1 MRRRQQKPIAAET
14 LSRGRRRRHWAR
26 TGLAGIA
33 ICLILAPGRPKAD
46 DGLPSVTVNEGS
58 PGQAATGPNGASQQ
72 QATSAPSSMGSPQ
85 QIQPQAGPASGNAAE
100 APPATPRS
108 AIAANP
114 AAVDIVAGSGW
125 LGQKLGLQPDS
136 GIFLG
141 GVWVGNGNYL
151 FSGGESPGTSSF
163 NSLFVADLTLNLA
176 KLASIPGAQFGVEF
190 LNFAGQ
196 PSNQEAGAVTG
207 YNGLPGSPPLTRS
220 ELYELW
226 WRQSLLDDKMIIRIG
241 KSVPTYDFNNVTR
254 ALKTTEESL
263 AIPAVTS
270 LIYTPIF
277 VNPTI
282 LGNLPGYYNSAYGVT
297 TTVAPDKNLYL
308 SYGIYDGDLALGDQT
323 GLWATPRFNGYYF
336 NIAELGGGWVLGSN
350 RFPGSAGIGG
360 WEQTGA
366 LNLTA
371 TTSAIS
377 QTGTRG
383 FYTFGSQR
391 LWNLTADPA
400 GGSVSG
406 FFQFGTNNSRTM
418 LAQKYVG
425 FGLTGFNLIP
435 SRPADSIGGG
445 LAWSW
450 LNKNLGFR
458 SDETLIQ
465 FYYQAQIVNNLY
477 LQPVFTYVPN
487 PGATPDLKPAA
498 VATVQATVLF

>member
-1 MRRRQQKPIAAET
+1 MVVT
-14 LSRGRRRRHWAR
+14 SG
-26 TGLAGIA
+26 
-33 ICLILAPGRPKAD
+33 PK
-46 DGLPSVTVNEGS
+46 
-58 PGQAATGPNGASQQ
+58 QAASNPTSANPP
-72 QATSAPSSMGSPQ
+72 QAASAPSDSGALQ
-85 QIQPQAGPASGNAAE
+85 QIQPANATGLTPA
-100 APPATPRS
+100 APHS

-114 AAVDIVAGSGW
+114 AAVNIVSGSGS
-125 LGQKLGLQPDS
+125 LGQTLGLQPDS
-136 GIFLG
+136 GVFLG

-151 FSGGESPGTSSF
+151 FSGGESPGISSF
-163 NSLFVADLTLNLA
+163 NSLFVANLTLDLA
-176 KLASIPGAQFGVEF
+176 KLAHIPGAQFDVEF

-196 PSNQEAGAVTG
+196 PSNTEAGTVTG
-207 YNGLPGSPPLTRS
+207 YNGLTGRPPLTRS

-226 WRQSLLDDKMIIRIG
+226 WRQSLFDDRLIVRIG

-263 AIPAVTS
+263 AVPAVTS

-297 TTVAPDKNLYL
+297 TTVAPTKSLYL

-323 GLWATPRFNGYYF
+323 GLWTAPRFNGYFF
-336 NIAELGGGWVLGSN
+336 NIAELGGGWVLGAN
-350 RFPGSAGIGG
+350 KFPGSAGIGG
-360 WEQTGA
+360 WDQTGMLSLGSA
-366 LNLTA
+366 
-371 TTSAIS
+371 SAIS
-377 QTGTRG
+377 QNGTQG
-383 FYTFGSQR
+383 FYTYGSQR

-406 FFQFGTNNSRTM
+406 FFQFGANDSRTM
-418 LAQKYVG
+418 LAQKYFG
-425 FGLTGFNLIP
+425 FGLTGFHLIP

-450 LNKNLGFR
+450 LNRNRGFR
-458 SDETLIQ
+458 SNETLIQ

-487 PGATPDLKPAA
+487 PGASPDLQPAA
-498 VATVQATVLF
+498 VVTLQTTVLF